1 MNKDYLKEFEELNET
16 TESVFNPGET
26 GLLIIMKDGT
36 NLTDW
41 DDVDDHDDVLY
52 VSEDLSMVNGSSDY
66 RYCDNAEI
74 MILQNY
80 KNPAQ
85 LGKLSIMDAF
95 NNISSLKALYL
106 INWDTSGETSMM
118 NMFLKCYSLEYIYG
132 LQSWDTSNVE
142 NFWGTF
148 SNCCSLKTLDG
159 LENWDLSSAVK
170 MESMF
175 ESCFMLED
183 ISPLSNWDMSNT
195 ENIFEIFRDCY
206 SLEDASCLN
215 WKFENLKNGDDLF
228 IHCPNLKKLP
238 KWYDREFI
246 YRFGIRKEVEN
257 MDDKTIYDKVC
268 NDEFNEQDLF
278 VAISYIE
285 DEGILKKLVNDSSL
299 HFYAKRAVLLNPNFR
314 DTETLEFSALNCY
327 DHIERAFAIE
337 NPNFKNIRILKRIAN
352 DDENYLVR
360 FKAERK
366 LKKMLYDAYGA

>member
-16 TESVFNPGET
+16 TESVFNLGET